1 MSSSSQETVVR
12 LDRERRLKYRIT
24 DLRELTRRLGNIG
37 VRQLLE
43 RLGDMDL
50 DCMVNTL
57 HVGLRHEEPKMRM
70 DRAEEL
76 LQIAVDQD
84 GSMQPVMEAIVDAL
98 KNSGVIGDPKQRGNA
113 PSPETNQPGHQ
124 FES

>member
-1 MSSSSQETVVR
+1 MAKQEPVEIL
-12 LDRERRLKYRIT
+12 LDRPRTLKYRVT

-50 DCMVNTL
+50 ECILQTL
-57 HVGLRHEEPKMRM
+57 HVGLRHEESKMRL

-76 LQIAVDQD
+76 LQIAVDRD
-84 GSMQPVMEAIVDAL
+84 GSMKLILQAIIDAL
-98 KNSGVIGDPKQRGNA
+98 AASGVIGEPKEGNA
-113 PSPETNQPGHQ
+113 QSPASQTQSGEN
-124 FES
+124 